1 MVKCNTSLLTPRE
14 KRSIVRGV
22 NKKYKDRNLTDEDMN
37 HMIEEAMAAAI
48 RYRGPKRVYSII
60 QTKRRVPGSVV
71 RETELKCAEDFIPL
85 STNEGLKNF
94 LEEEGHCSA
103 FEIETSS
110 EDKTTGSETG
120 SVEAK
125 GDGVAAEDEGVE
137 EKVSTSGMG
146 GSQHDSSQHDSSQ
159 HDSSDEECYELPQPS
174 SEDSSVEAVQES
186 DSDSDEDLDEGHG
199 ILGIVRRFCCGRR

>member
-48 RYRGPKRVYSII
+48 RYRGSKRVYSII

-125 GDGVAAEDEGVE
+125 GDGVEHNDEDVE

-146 GSQHDSSQHDSSQ
+146 GSQHDSS
-159 HDSSDEECYELPQPS
+159 DEECCELPQPS

-186 DSDSDEDLDEGHG
+186 DSDSDEDLDEDHG
-199 ILGIVRRFCCGRR
+199 ILGMVRRFCCGRR